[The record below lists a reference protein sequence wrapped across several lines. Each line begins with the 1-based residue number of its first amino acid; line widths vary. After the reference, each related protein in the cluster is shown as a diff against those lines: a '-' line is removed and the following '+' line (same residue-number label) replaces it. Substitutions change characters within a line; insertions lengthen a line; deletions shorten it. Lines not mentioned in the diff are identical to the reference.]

1 MKTDLE
7 FIEEHFRLFLIS
19 QTEQKKKYTIEI
31 KRVAPDNLSVVGYG
45 IFIHTEHMTA
55 RLRYIYKDR
64 AKALAKLDEL
74 IPEQSSI
81 VLRLL

>member
-1 MKTDLE
+1 MNTNLV
-7 FIEEHFRLFLIS
+7 FIEDHFRRFVDGLVERNDPFSFHI
-19 QTEQKKKYTIEI
+19 KK
-31 KRVAPDNLSVVGYG
+31 VAPDNLDVVGYG
-45 IFIHTEHMTA
+45 IFVQTNHLTA